1 MVKSIFVP
9 LNGMDGKKKT
19 AKHLTV
25 RDLDRH
31 LKSHGIAAIFD
42 TIDVGGHALQ

>member
-1 MVKSIFVP
+1 MVKPIFVP
-9 LNGMDGKKKT
+9 LNGM

-42 TIDVGGHALQ
+42 TIDGGVHALQ